1 MKYDIVILSLIRMD
15 NENSC
20 LFNASIPA
28 DIGEIRFN
36 ELSKLDSDDFIRFYT
51 VKAFKG
57 LEDRVILYIDIE
69 GFEED
74 DERLL
79 NYFAMFRVGTF
90 FEVLYKE
97 GWEEERQKMM
107 LNSYNL

>member
-1 MKYDIVILSLIRMD
+1 MD

-20 LFNASIPA
+20 LYNATIPS
-28 DIGEIRFN
+28 DIGEIRLN
-36 ELSKLDSDDFIRFYT
+36 EFSKLDSDEFIRFYT

-57 LEDRVILYIDIE
+57 LETRVILYIDIE

-79 NYFAMFRVGTF
+79 NY
-90 FEVLYKE
+90 
-97 GWEEERQKMM
+97 
-107 LNSYNL
+107 